1 MIEKLALTT
10 TILYIYTMGKGLLL
24 KLFVIINFCGFAQT
38 ANFQDVKSLVQTYVS
53 DVNLDNKL
61 IALQVW
67 SVNSKESR
75 EQNKAFDKAYK
86 TFEWARLKG
95 GNKGI
100 LCVTLCLDQS
110 STATIAFTKDGI
122 TTLKTISIQ
131 DISNTASFQNLT
143 STYNIVFDNKGQKVY
158 ESIPSTKIFSSIQQL
173 ITR

>member
-1 MIEKLALTT
+1 
-10 TILYIYTMGKGLLL
+10 MGKGLLL

-38 ANFQDVKSLVQTYVS
+38 ANFQDVKSFIQTYVS

-67 SVNSKESR
+67 SINSKESR

-86 TFEWARLKG
+86 TFEWAKLKG

-100 LCVTLCLDQS
+100 MCVTICLDQS

-122 TTLKTISIQ
+122 TKLKTISIQ
-131 DISNTASFQNLT
+131 DISTVSSFQNIT

-158 ESIPSTKIFSSIQQL
+158 ESIPSEKIFSSIHQL